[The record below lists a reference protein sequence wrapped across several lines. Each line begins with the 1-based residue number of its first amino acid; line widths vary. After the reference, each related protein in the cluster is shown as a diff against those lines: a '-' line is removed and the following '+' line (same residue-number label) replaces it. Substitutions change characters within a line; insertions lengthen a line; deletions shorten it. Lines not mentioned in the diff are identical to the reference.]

1 MKNGTKASTRV
12 EKEATKNSNARKKT
26 KTEVKESTRIFPP
39 HLVICN
45 KAMLQ
50 KNTMTDVKESTCI
63 FPLTHHTCSFSHS

>member
-1 MKNGTKASTRV
+1 ML
-12 EKEATKNSNARKKT
+12 EKKT

-63 FPLTHHTCSFSHS
+63 FPTHPPHLFIFPQLEKIMRLTI